1 MISYRKSICWLIGF
15 SLFAPS
21 IGRAQP
27 PAYIIDTVVG
37 NNTLGYAGDGGPAIE
52 AELNNPCK
60 IAVDQSGNLYIADQD
75 NFRIRKVSGGVIN
88 TIAGTGTSGYDGDT
102 GAATSAD
109 ISSPCG
115 VAVDHSGNVYL
126 SQTAPSTNAAIR
138 EVGTN
143 GIINTIAGTTLGAG
157 FSGDAYLAIDAQLN
171 GPTALAVD
179 SSADLFI
186 ADTLNNRV
194 REIQAS
200 NQYIYTEA
208 GNGDNPPLQAQSGV
222 IAWYTSLNNP
232 EGVAVDASGDLFIAD
247 TYDHCVREVYGPNTN
262 MNHVIVTIAGICGLT
277 GGYSGDGGPA
287 TQAQLNYPEDVAVDA
302 SGNVYIV
309 DTFNSRIREV
319 TTDGN
324 IYTIAGRS
332 KTGYTGDGGLGTNAT
347 LNFPSGIALGPGG
360 IIYID
365 DQQNNVI
372 RLLTP
377 SGTVGNPII
386 PPIISSIN
394 SASACGD
401 YAGVVS
407 PGSWI
412 EVHGT
417 TLATDTR
424 SWTSADF
431 NGNIAPTSLDGTTV
445 SIAGQNAVLDYISP
459 TQVNA
464 LVPLNI
470 SPGTQSVQVTS
481 PSGTSPALPV
491 TVNAATPGLC
501 YHYTI
506 SGTQY
511 LTAVVNGTSTY
522 ILPSSANAS
531 GISYQPAKPGETIT
545 FFGNGFGPVTPAPP
559 QGQIVQQ
566 TNQLTMP
573 LQVFFGSAQAT
584 VQYAGLAPGFL
595 GLYQFNVI
603 VPNIPSSDVVPVTFA
618 LGDFAGAPTLYTSVQ
633 Q

>member
-1 MISYRKSICWLIGF
+1 MSSYRKSIFWLITVS
-15 SLFAPS
+15 SLALS

-27 PAYIIDTVVG
+27 VYTIATVVG
-37 NNTLGYAGDGGPAIE
+37 DGTLGYSGDGGPALQ

-60 IAVDQSGNLYIADQD
+60 IATDQSGNLYIADQI
-75 NFRIRKVSGGVIN
+75 NYRIRKVSGGVIN
-88 TIAGTGTSGYDGDT
+88 TIAGDGTSGYAGDT
-102 GAATSAD
+102 GAATSAY

-115 VAVDHSGNVYL
+115 LAVDHSGNVYF
-126 SQTAPSTNAAIR
+126 SQTAPASNAAIR
-138 EVGTN
+138 EVNTS
-143 GIINTIAGTTLGAG
+143 GIINTIAGTTLGGG
-157 FSGDAYLAIDAQLN
+157 FSGDAYLATDAQIN
-171 GPTALAVD
+171 GPTGLATD
-179 SSADLFI
+179 SSGDLFI
-186 ADTLNNRV
+186 ADTLNNRI

-200 NQYIYTEA
+200 NQYIYTVA
-208 GNGDNPPLQAQSGV
+208 GNGDNPPLQAQSDV

-232 EGVAVDASGDLFIAD
+232 EGVAVDASGDVFIAD
-247 TYDHCVREVYGPNTN
+247 TYDHCVREIYGPNTT

-287 TQAQLNYPEDVAVDA
+287 TKAQLNYPEDVAVDA
-302 SGNVYIV
+302 SGNVFIV

-324 IYTIAGRS
+324 IHTIAGRS
-332 KTGYTGDGGLGTNAT
+332 KTGYTGDGGLGANAT
-347 LNFPSGIALGPGG
+347 LNFPSGIALGPSG

-365 DQQNNVI
+365 DRQNNVI
-372 RLLTP
+372 RQLTP
-377 SGTVGNPII
+377 SGTAGAPII
-386 PPIISSIN
+386 PPIITSMN
-394 SASACGD
+394 SASACGG
-401 YAGVVS
+401 YAGEVA
-407 PGSWI
+407 PGGWM

-431 NGNIAPTSLDGTTV
+431 NGNIAPTSLDGTSV

-464 LVPLNI
+464 LVPLNV
-470 SPGTQSVQVTS
+470 SPGTQTVQVTAT
-481 PSGTSPALPV
+481 SGTSPAISV
-491 TVNAATPGLC
+491 TVNAAQPGLC
-501 YHYTI
+501 LGYTI

-511 LTAVVNGTSTY
+511 LAAVVNGTSTY
-522 ILPSSANAS
+522 ILPSSANLG
-531 GISYQPAKPGETIT
+531 GISYRPAKPGESIT

-573 LQVFFGSAQAT
+573 LQVFFGSAPAT

-603 VPNIPSSDVVPVTFA
+603 VPNIPDSDVVPVTFA
-618 LGDFAGAPTLYTSVQ
+618 LGNFAGAPTLYTSVHQ
-633 Q
+633 